1 MDAERSDLDRSGAAP
16 LHLQI
21 TESLRREILGHDLP
35 PGAALPSESDLQ
47 QRFGVSRGVVRQAI
61 ARLAEDGLV
70 HRHQGRPSIV
80 ASQAEHRRLV
90 QRATGMFDQ
99 FARTGRRLSTRIDA
113 IERDVPPPEALAFL
127 RTRDTLRLERL
138 RSIDGEPLSYV
149 RTWLPRGRVPE
160 LTAAELTDASLH
172 KLLSTKFGLR
182 AVSGRRQ
189 VRAVAADERLAAALE
204 VPPGAPLLL
213 LEGET
218 GDQHGNPLEWFTTWH
233 RADKVVFDIDVTE
246 GAELLSL
253 DQAAARPGEPAPSE
267 AGGDEI
273 ARARDLV
280 AELGRLLG

>member
-1 MDAERSDLDRSGAAP
+1 MNAESSDLDRSAAAP
-16 LHLQI
+16 LYLQI
-21 TESLRREILGHDLP
+21 VESLRREILGHDLP

-47 QRFGVSRGVVRQAI
+47 QRFGVSRSVVRQAI

-80 ASQAEHRRLV
+80 APQPEHRRLV

-113 IERDVPPPEALAFL
+113 IEREVPPPEAQAYL
-127 RTRDTLRLERL
+127 RTRETLRLERL

-149 RTWLPRGRVPE
+149 RTWLPRARVPD

-189 VRAVAADERLAAALE
+189 VRAVAADERLAVALE

-253 DQAAARPGEPAPSE
+253 DPAGARPAEEPPA
-267 AGGDEI
+267 GDEI